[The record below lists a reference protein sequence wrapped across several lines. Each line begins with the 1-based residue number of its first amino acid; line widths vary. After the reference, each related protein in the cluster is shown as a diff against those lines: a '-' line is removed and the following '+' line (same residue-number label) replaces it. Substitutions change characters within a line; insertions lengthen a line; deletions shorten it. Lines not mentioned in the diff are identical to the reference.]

1 MGYVLFTIFPL
12 GFVILQIIPLHI
24 LLALFVS
31 ERMLIVGQPM
41 IRIKAA
47 GIKRQR
53 HALRIEIALPV
64 LVSLACG
71 SIKAVMVDKSENQII
86 I

>member
-1 MGYVLFTIFPL
+1 MGYVFITIFPL
-12 GFVILQIIPLHI
+12 GFIILLIIPLHMSP
-24 LLALFVS
+24 ALFVN

-53 HALRIEIALPV
+53 HALRLEIALPV
-64 LVSLACG
+64 LVILAY
-71 SIKAVMVDKSENQII
+71 
-86 I
+86 